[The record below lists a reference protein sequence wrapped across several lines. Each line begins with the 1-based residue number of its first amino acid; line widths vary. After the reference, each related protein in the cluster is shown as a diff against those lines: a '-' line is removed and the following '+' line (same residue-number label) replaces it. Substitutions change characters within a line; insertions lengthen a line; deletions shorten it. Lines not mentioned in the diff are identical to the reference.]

1 MSEQDS
7 NVGLMRT
14 NNWNMIGHDW
24 AVKLLQ
30 QHVSQGIQ
38 RQAYLI
44 TGPESVG
51 RRTLAIR
58 FAQAVNCIQST
69 GDGVP
74 CLDCAACGQIE
85 RLVHPDLTVVEA
97 DKIGGQLKVDQI
109 RDLQHGLHLAP
120 YNGKFRI
127 ALLLRFEEANPQASN
142 ALLKTLE
149 EPPANV
155 IILITAESAESL
167 LPTVVSRC
175 EVIRLQPVPSETLNQ
190 GLQSQWYIP
199 PEEANLLT
207 HISGGKPGY
216 SFKLYQNPEL
226 LIQRNGWLDDLNSL
240 LLSSRVERFDYA
252 DKLAKNRNNLYPLL
266 KTWLGFWR
274 DVMLRSIDSRSQITN
289 IDYQDSIN
297 KLAHNIDENK
307 IFQIVIGTEA
317 IFDHL
322 DHNVNPRLALE
333 DLMLVLPFNSN

>member
-1 MSEQDS
+1 
-7 NVGLMRT
+7 
-14 NNWNMIGHDW
+14 MIGHDW
-24 AVKLLQ
+24 AVKSLQ
-30 QHVSQGIQ
+30 QHVSRGIQ
-38 RQAYLI
+38 RHAYLI

-58 FAQAVNCIQST
+58 FAQAMNCIQST
-69 GDGVP
+69 GYGVP

-85 RLVHPDLTVVEA
+85 RLVHPDLTVVKA

-120 YNGKFRI
+120 YIGKFRI

-149 EPPANV
+149 EPPENV
-155 IILITAESAESL
+155 IILITAESAERL
-167 LPTVVSRC
+167 LPTIVSRC
-175 EVIRLQPVPSETLNQ
+175 EVIRLRPVPPETLVQ
-190 GLQSQWYIP
+190 GLQSHWLIP
-199 PEEANLLT
+199 PEKANLLA
-207 HISGGKPGY
+207 HLSGGRPGY
-216 SFKLYQNPEL
+216 SFQLYQNPEL
-226 LIQRNGWLDDLNSL
+226 LFQRNGWLEDLNSL
-240 LLSSRVERFDYA
+240 LLASRVERFDYA
-252 DKLAKNRNNLYPLL
+252 DKLAKNRNNIYPLL

-289 IDYQDSIN
+289 IDYQDTIN
-297 KLAHNIDENK
+297 KLAHNIDEKK
-307 IFQIVIGTEA
+307 IFQIVISTEA

-333 DLMLVLPFNSN
+333 DLMLVFPYNPN